1 MRRCRNLAVM
11 LGLLA
16 VGLLVESCSHANQ
29 PPPQAAAAPIPP
41 SPPVST
47 ARIPLPPLAHDPAL
61 ITNERGILAAQRAL
75 TELGYNSG
83 EADGV
88 IGPATRRAI
97 QAFQKDHA
105 LAEDGR
111 LTIALA
117 NMLANLVAQPSKSP
131 SITVA
136 GGDSV
141 IFSDGSV
148 DSAPRERIVQWDHE
162 GERAIVAVRPST
174 AGWPP
179 AARAGLEWA
188 TTHALDESNGPVVQW
203 SSTGVAQH
211 FEIHVSSALSA
222 HETSVAG
229 AGQSCR
235 HYELRSSDPVRHF
248 PAIACK
254 NATGEW
260 YLPHTR
266 IRLARPA
273 IALESQPSH

>member
-29 PPPQAAAAPIPP
+29 PPPQAAAAPILP

-111 LTIALA
+111 WRPRYDPGIAVNFRDAIAADIDLRPYWK
-117 NMLANLVAQPSKSP
+117 LV
-131 SITVA
+131 
-136 GGDSV
+136 
-141 IFSDGSV
+141 
-148 DSAPRERIVQWDHE
+148 H
-162 GERAIVAVRPST
+162 
-174 AGWPP
+174 
-179 AARAGLEWA
+179 
-188 TTHALDESNGPVVQW
+188 GPVLVVRGEQ
-203 SSTGVAQH
+203 SDLLLAETLEEMRQRPHTETYVVPRTGHAPMLMDDAQ
-211 FEIHVSSALSA
+211 V
-222 HETSVAG
+222 G
-229 AGQSCR
+229 A
-235 HYELRSSDPVRHF
+235 VRHF
-248 PAIACK
+248 LL
-254 NATGEW
+254 T
-260 YLPHTR
+260 
-266 IRLARPA
+266 
-273 IALESQPSH
+273 